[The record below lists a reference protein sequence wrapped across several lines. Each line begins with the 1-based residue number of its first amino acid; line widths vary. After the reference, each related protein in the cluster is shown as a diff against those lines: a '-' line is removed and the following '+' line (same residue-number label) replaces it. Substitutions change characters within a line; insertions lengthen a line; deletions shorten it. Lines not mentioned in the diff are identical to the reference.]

1 MHVFLHIQI
10 FISVLIE
17 SYTNMHVHAKFSWLL
32 FLKNGVLDLAF
43 LTFQYVVEI

>member
-17 SYTNMHVHAKFSWLL
+17 SYINMHTHAKF
-32 FLKNGVLDLAF
+32 FLVIIFENGVLDLAF